1 MHFDEDNKI
10 ELKEIVNNTLPKE
23 IVAFLNTEG
32 GAIFIGVNKDGNI
45 VGVKDIDDS
54 METCKKVCV
63 FDSAPALG
71 LCNMSKP
78 NVALSSSVN
87 S

>member
-1 MHFDEDNKI
+1 MFINHLNLQKVMFINHLNLQKVS
-10 ELKEIVNNTLPKE
+10 KNNPEML
-23 IVAFLNTEG
+23 AR
-32 GAIFIGVNKDGNI
+32 
-45 VGVKDIDDS
+45 

-63 FDSAPALG
+63 FDSASALG
-71 LCNMSKP
+71 LYNMSKP